1 MRSLI
6 GRTASAILF
15 GSTQSQSFPIPGI
28 AQLVGVEPADLV
40 YVSEFCGGGFGSK
53 GGAYPLMVLP
63 ALMAKKIGR
72 PVMMRVSRHEEYS
85 MGSARAGF
93 QGRVKMGFAADG
105 RVTAVDLYIVQENGP
120 NTGFN
125 DWTSAAEAVSIVYQ
139 PPAMRF
145 RGVPVL
151 TNTPPR
157 GPQRGP
163 GQNQIAAAIEPLVDK
178 AAKQLGLDRVAIRR
192 INAPDNAA
200 KVGSMQGGVTSAHL
214 KDALERGA
222 ELFNWT
228 ERQARSGQ
236 RNGSKVRA
244 VGVGT
249 AYHSAGGNGFDGLVR
264 ITPDGK
270 IHIHTGVGNLGT
282 YSHTVDVARRGRSAE
297 GELGQLHRRAGRQP
311 QPPAVESRA
320 VRQQHVVHDDAH
332 ELRRGDGCRREAQ
345 GDRRAGSG
353 RRAGRLRHRRR
364 ARVREERLQQRASR
378 MPRRR
383 SGRSSSAASSTA
395 TRSRTT

>member
-1 MRSLI
+1 
-6 GRTASAILF
+6 
-15 GSTQSQSFPIPGI
+15 
-28 AQLVGVEPADLV
+28 
-40 YVSEFCGGGFGSK
+40 
-53 GGAYPLMVLP
+53 
-63 ALMAKKIGR
+63 
-72 PVMMRVSRHEEYS
+72 

-125 DWTSAAEAVSIVYQ
+125 DSASAAEAVSIVYQ

-163 GQNQIAAAIEPLVDK
+163 GQNQIATAVEPLIDK

-200 KVGSMQGGVTSAHL
+200 KIGSMQGGVTSAYL
-214 KDALERGA
+214 KDALDRGA
-222 ELFNWT
+222 ELFDWARAAGAQRPAQRL
-228 ERQARSGQ
+228 EGARRRRRHGVSLGRRQRL
-236 RNGSKVRA
+236 RRPRA
-244 VGVGT
+244 
-249 AYHSAGGNGFDGLVR
+249 HHAGRQDPHPHGRRQPRHVFAHG
-264 ITPDGK
+264 
-270 IHIHTGVGNLGT
+270 
-282 YSHTVDVARRGRSAE
+282 DVARRGRGAE
-297 GELGQLHRRAGRQP
+297 GQLGQLHRRARRQQ
-311 QPPAVESRA
+311 QPLAVESRP

-332 ELRRGDGCRREAQ
+332 ELRRRDGRRREAQ
-345 GDRRAGSG
+345 GDRGDGLG

-364 ARVREERLQQRASR
+364 ARVREERSERRA
-378 MPRRR
+378 
-383 SGRSSSAASSTA
+383 
-395 TRSRTT
+395 